1 MLGIGMAVPG
11 SGVLLPRFGNM
22 FVGER
27 KSDVL
32 GPSGET
38 AA

>member
-11 SGVLLPRFGNM
+11 SGVLSPRFGDM
-22 FVGER
+22 FVGE
-27 KSDVL
+27 SDVL
-32 GPSGET
+32 GPSGEI